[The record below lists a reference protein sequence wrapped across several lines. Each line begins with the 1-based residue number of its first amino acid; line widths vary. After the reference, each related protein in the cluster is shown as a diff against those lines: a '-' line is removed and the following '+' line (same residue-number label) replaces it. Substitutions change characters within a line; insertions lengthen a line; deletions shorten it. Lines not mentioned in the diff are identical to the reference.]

1 MTWSLEYPGVRTQ
14 LLEYSHD
21 GTVTSTQ
28 DTSSWV
34 VADRWAL
41 IGGDLARILVV
52 PQKVV
57 SELGLVVT
65 DSIFWIGG
73 TLRSDVL

>member
-28 DTSSWV
+28 DSSSWV
-34 VADRWAL
+34 VADRWAG
-41 IGGDLARILVV
+41 IGGD
-52 PQKVV
+52 
-57 SELGLVVT
+57 
-65 DSIFWIGG
+65 
-73 TLRSDVL
+73 

>member
-28 DTSSWV
+28 DTTSWV
-34 VADRWAL
+34 VADRWAV
-41 IGGDLARILVV
+41 IGGDQAWILV
-52 PQKVV
+52 PQKVA
-57 SELGLVVT
+57 SELHPKVRNHGE
-65 DSIFWIGG
+65 GPY
-73 TLRSDVL
+73 